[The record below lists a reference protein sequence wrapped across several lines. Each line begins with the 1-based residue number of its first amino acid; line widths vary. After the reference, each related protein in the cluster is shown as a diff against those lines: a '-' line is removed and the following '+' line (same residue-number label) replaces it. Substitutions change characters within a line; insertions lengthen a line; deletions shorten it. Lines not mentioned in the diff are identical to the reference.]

1 MNSGKLTVVDV
12 RTEAEFVSGHAEGAI
27 NVPVGDLMGRLEE
40 LRKIDGTIVLCC
52 ASGGRSAMAKMM
64 LAQQGF
70 NNLEDVGPW
79 YNARNLVK
87 I

>member
-12 RTEAEFVSGHAEGAI
+12 RTEAEFEGGHAEGAI

-52 ASGGRSAMAKMM
+52 ASGGRSAMARMM

>member
-52 ASGGRSAMAKMM
+52 ASGGRSAMARMM